1 VFQVRIQDEASFRD
15 TSSDILN
22 LHVRNRAGSLVPL
35 RSLVTLST
43 SFGPNVVNR
52 YNLFPSAAINGQAAP
67 GFSTGQA
74 LLAMEDL
81 ARSTLPNGYGTE
93 WTGLAL
99 QERQAGGQLAIVTSL
114 AVVFAFLFLV
124 AQYESWSIPLAVMLS
139 VSVATLG
146 ALVSVL
152 LARLDL
158 NIYVQIGLVLLVGL
172 AAKNAILI
180 VEFAKQQRDRGRD
193 IIDAAK
199 EGTRERFRPVM
210 MTAFAFVLG
219 VVPMVVATGAGAGS
233 RRSLGTTVFGGMLAG
248 TLLGLLLSPLL
259 YVLVQSAR
267 ERLKAR
273 FQGRGNR
280 GSLGRPSHGQ

>member
-1 VFQVRIQDEASFRD
+1 
-15 TSSDILN
+15 
-22 LHVRNRAGSLVPL
+22 
-35 RSLVTLST
+35 
-43 SFGPNVVNR
+43 
-52 YNLFPSAAINGQAAP
+52 
-67 GFSTGQA
+67 
-74 LLAMEDL
+74 
-81 ARSTLPNGYGTE
+81 
-93 WTGLAL
+93 
-99 QERQAGGQLAIVTSL
+99 
-114 AVVFAFLFLV
+114 
-124 AQYESWSIPLAVMLS
+124 MLS
-139 VSVATLG
+139 ASVATLG

-172 AAKNAILI
+172 AAKNAI
-180 VEFAKQQRDRGRD
+180 FAKQQWDRGQD

-199 EGTRERFRPVM
+199 EGTRERFHPVIM
-210 MTAFAFVLG
+210 MALVLG

-273 FQGRGNR
+273 FSKRESRQPF
-280 GSLGRPSHGQ
+280 SRPVNE